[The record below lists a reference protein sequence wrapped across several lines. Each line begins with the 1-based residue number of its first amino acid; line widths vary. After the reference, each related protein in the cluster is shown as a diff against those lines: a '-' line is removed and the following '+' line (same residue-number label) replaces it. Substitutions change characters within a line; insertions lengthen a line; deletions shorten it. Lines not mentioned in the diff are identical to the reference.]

1 MIENLFSITMAWKR
15 SILLGGFFMNNYVS
29 NFGESMMNMWQNNM
43 DRLYSSQKEAV
54 ENLLNQTFTTQKEYF
69 EKIAES
75 MGFIESEQ
83 KKLITEIRDFV
94 KQNIQTVYGDQASE
108 SFDKWNAK
116 LDEINNRIQQLS
128 SIPLKSGQ
136 IASNKNSNDQQ

>member
-1 MIENLFSITMAWKR
+1 
-15 SILLGGFFMNNYVS
+15 MNDYVS
-29 NFGESMMNMWQNNM
+29 NFGESMMNMWKNNV

-94 KQNIQTVYGDQASE
+94 KQNIQTVYGDQASD

-116 LDEINNRIQQLS
+116 LDELNDRIQQLS
-128 SIPLKSGQ
+128 SIPLKQGQ
-136 IASNKNSNDQQ
+136 MPPNTNGNNQQ

>member
-1 MIENLFSITMAWKR
+1 
-15 SILLGGFFMNNYVS
+15 MNDYVS
-29 NFGESMMNMWQNNM
+29 NFGESMMSMWQNNM
-43 DRLYSSQKEAV
+43 DRLYSSQKEVV
-54 ENLLNQTFTTQKEYF
+54 ENLLNQAFSSQKEYF

-94 KQNIQTVYGDQASE
+94 KQNVQTVYGEQASE

-116 LDEINNRIQQLS
+116 LDELNNRIQQLS
-128 SIPLKSGQ
+128 SIPLKQGQ
-136 IASNKNSNDQQ
+136 TPSNNQQ

>member
-1 MIENLFSITMAWKR
+1 
-15 SILLGGFFMNNYVS
+15 MNNYVS

-94 KQNIQTVYGDQASE
+94 KQNIQTAYGDQASE

-136 IASNKNSNDQQ
+136 IPSNKNSNDQQ